1 MIIVR
6 VVSSV
11 IIVFGW
17 TVVVHRILHH
27 LWRKDEELGE
37 LQIIV
42 NAVGSL

>member
-1 MIIVR
+1 MIIVK

-11 IIVFGW
+11 VIVFGW

-37 LQIIV
+37 LGIMV
-42 NAVGSL
+42 DAVGSL